1 MQAEII
7 SIGTELL
14 LGEIT
19 DTNAQYLSSRLRDIG
34 VNVYRRITV
43 GDNPGRLLSAFEE
56 SISRADIIIATGGLG
71 PTEDD
76 LTAHCLASALKRT
89 LVFDETAWASIEEWF
104 TKRRRLSDISDKK
117 QAYIVSGGFFIHNPA
132 GTAPGQ
138 GVLFDGKLAVLLP
151 GPPFEMKPMF
161 ETYVI
166 PLIRQHFNDL
176 VPIHYVNLN
185 VVGLP
190 ESKVAEAVKD
200 LMASENPSL
209 APYTGT
215 GQVRLRIAA
224 RGHNEAETMGLISTM
239 EKEVRRRLGH
249 HIYGKNDDTLE
260 EAIGKLL
267 RRKGLTLAVAE
278 SVTGGLVSHRITE
291 VPGSSKYFKMGMV
304 AYDSGIKMSQLGIPP
319 EAVHKDQAVNQEV
332 AMSMAESIRLLA
344 GADLG
349 LATTGFAGPDGGT
362 PDEPVG
368 TVYIGISSKKGTSVD
383 KIVHPSSRSR
393 TKAYAAQ
400 RALYTLYRFLT
411 EHRT

>member
-1 MQAEII
+1 MEAEII

-34 VNVYRRITV
+34 VNVYRRVTV
-43 GDNPGRLLSAFEE
+43 GDNPGRLVSAFEE
-56 SISRADIIIATGGLG
+56 SISRADIVITTGGLG

-76 LTAHCLASALKRT
+76 LTARCLASALNRA
-89 LVFDETAWASIEEWF
+89 LVFDEKAWASIEEWF
-104 TKRRRLSDISDKK
+104 KKRMRSSNISDKK
-117 QAYIVSGGFFIHNPA
+117 QAYIVSGGFFIPNPA

-138 GVLFDGKLAVLLP
+138 GVLFNNKLALLMP

-166 PLIRQHFNDL
+166 PLLRQHFNDL

-200 LMASENPSL
+200 LMASQNPSL

-224 RGHNEAETMGLISTM
+224 SGRNEAESINMISAM

-267 RRKGLTLAVAE
+267 KRKGRTLAVAE

-304 AYDSGIKMSQLGIPP
+304 AYDPGIKISQLGIPP
-319 EAVHKDQAVNQEV
+319 EAVHRDQAVNQEV
-332 AMSMAESIRLLA
+332 AMSMAKSIRLLA
-344 GADLG
+344 GADFG

-368 TVYIGISSKKGTSVD
+368 TVYIGISTKEGTNAD
-383 KIVHPSSRSR
+383 KIIYPSSRPR

-400 RALYTLYRFLT
+400 QALCTLYRFLA
-411 EHRT
+411 EHRK